1 MGSFD
6 ELRGGRRLQRISTAA
21 RSQMAAAL
29 RVVVCVVLSILAV
42 RQVEVDEVLARAD
55 TRLLLAVAL
64 AAVLLGA
71 TAWPQAA
78 RWRLIASTL
87 RVRLDRSLALR
98 ATLMSIFL
106 LAVTPSTLAADGARA
121 IALRG
126 SGSDWTR
133 SIHSVLVDRLLGL
146 ATLLLVALAGVPL
159 LLAAASPL
167 RNIVGW
173 PVFVAVIA
181 AASGIALLSR
191 RMPRRWLRFRTV
203 RECARLVQ
211 TLRTVLSDR
220 RFLFGA
226 SLWSLFIMALSMT
239 AFWLIAA
246 AAGARADFATVLGIF
261 PLVLLASVLPISVGG
276 WGSRELGLVALYP
289 YFGTEPPVAMAVSI
303 AFGLATL
310 IAGSVCIIASW
321 WIGRRNPVS
330 EDAPTRV
337 ERK

>member
-1 MGSFD
+1 
-6 ELRGGRRLQRISTAA
+6 
-21 RSQMAAAL
+21 MAAAL